1 MRIELLKPL
10 LAILLFLLLV
20 PAGST
25 GSSDMRPEMIRVAV
39 QKGADSVNLDGF
51 GILLTD
57 ENGGPIRCSF
67 PVQVKKVANG
77 LTVNGKVVHALFASA
92 ASAVQVNGKGYRGVV
107 ECTPADRGMVVVNE
121 LPLEDYLAGLINCEI
136 SSQWPM
142 EAVKAQAVVART
154 YALYQKNLRKNAPY
168 HLESTVMDQVYEG
181 CDIED
186 SRAVRGVKE
195 TAGQVL
201 TFGGALVQAF
211 YHSSCGGHT
220 EAAENVWGDSI
231 PYLRGVDCKYC
242 LPAPSVRWEQ
252 RLSLK
257 RIEVLLKN
265 AGFPVSG
272 LRQILPGGRNQ
283 SGRLTELV
291 MVSAKGR
298 VAMSAVSFRKIIGYG
313 VIRSTNFDVS
323 QTGGEVIFTG
333 IGFGHGVGLCQW
345 GAKQRAIDGFDYRE
359 ILTYYYPGTKL
370 EQIYND

>member
-1 MRIELLKPL
+1 M
-10 LAILLFLLLV
+10 
-20 PAGST
+20 PAGSA
-25 GSSDMRPEMIRVAV
+25 GSPDVRPEMVRVAV
-39 QKGADSVNLDGF
+39 LKGADSVRLHGN

-67 PVQVKKVANG
+67 PVQVRKVASG
-77 LTVNGKVVHALFASA
+77 LAVNGKVVRALTASA
-92 ASAVQVNGKGYRGVV
+92 AFAVQVNGKGYRGVV
-107 ECTPADRGMVVVNE
+107 ECTSSDKGIVVVNE

-201 TFGGALVQAF
+201 MYDGALIQAF

-220 EAAENVWGDSI
+220 EAVENVWGEPL

-242 LPAPSVRWEQ
+242 LSAPSVRWEQ
-252 RLSLK
+252 KLAVK
-257 RIEVLLKN
+257 KIETLLKN
-265 AGFPVSG
+265 AGVPVSG
-272 LRQILPGGRNQ
+272 LRQVLAGGRNG

-291 MVSAKGR
+291 MVYAKGR
-298 VAMSAVSFRKIIGYG
+298 FAMSAVNFRKTIGYS

-323 QTGGEVIFTG
+323 QAGGEVVFSG
-333 IGFGHGVGLCQW
+333 VGFGHGVGLCQW
-345 GAKQRAIDGFDYRE
+345 GAKQRAVDGFDYRE
-359 ILTYYYPGTKL
+359 ILTYYYPGTRL

>member
-1 MRIELLKPL
+1 MKPL
-10 LAILLFLLLV
+10 FAILLFLLLV

-25 GSSDMRPEMIRVAV
+25 GSPDIHPEMIRVAV
-39 QKGADSVNLDGF
+39 QKGADSVKLDGI

-57 ENGGPIRCSF
+57 ENGVPIRSIL
-67 PVQVKKVANG
+67 PVQVRKVANG
-77 LTVNGKVVHALFASA
+77 LAVNGKVVHALIASA
-92 ASAVQVNGKGYRGVV
+92 ASVIQVNGKGYRGVV
-107 ECTPADRGMVVVNE
+107 ECTPADRGMVIVNE

-142 EAVKAQAVVART
+142 DAVKAQAVVART

-201 TFGGALVQAF
+201 TYGGALVQAF

-242 LPAPSVRWEQ
+242 LSAPSVRWEQ
-252 RLSLK
+252 KLSLK
-257 RIEVLLKN
+257 KIEALLRN
-265 AGFPVSG
+265 AGSPVSG
-272 LRQILPGGRNQ
+272 LWQVLPGGRNQ

-298 VAMSAVSFRKIIGYG
+298 HTMSAVNFRKIIGYS

-323 QTGGEVIFTG
+323 QAGGEVFFTG
-333 IGFGHGVGLCQW
+333 VGFGHGVGLCQW